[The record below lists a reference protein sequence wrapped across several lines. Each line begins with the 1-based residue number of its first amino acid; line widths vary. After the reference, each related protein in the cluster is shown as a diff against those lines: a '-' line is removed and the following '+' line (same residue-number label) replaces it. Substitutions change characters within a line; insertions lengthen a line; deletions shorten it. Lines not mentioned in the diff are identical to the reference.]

1 MKIGIDGMGGDF
13 APLNI
18 VEGVSLAARR
28 VDDIEFVI
36 YGPENLL
43 RRELEKYPPMS
54 NVSLVHAPEVVGMGD
69 SVLSLLRRKRKT
81 SLHLG
86 LEDLARGEVDAF
98 LSAGNTAAV
107 VALSRKIVGTEEG
120 IERGAILVVL
130 PSMKGEFVMIDAGAN
145 VYAKSPDYRRN
156 AIIGKTF
163 SQIILGKK
171 EPRVALLNIG
181 EEASKGHKILKEVHK
196 SLQEAPFK
204 FVGNVES
211 REIFFNKADV
221 VVTDGF
227 VGNIVLKLAEG
238 LAELFVRYLKDALR
252 EKFLYKMGFLLSRG
266 AFKKLRDKLDY
277 SEYGGGLLVGFKGNI
292 VVAHGR
298 SSGRAIENA
307 ILFTRRLPMSK
318 FREVWRQEV
327 LKHIDWVEKGE
338 RRKNGSNSNG
348 TWSLAS

>member
-18 VEGVSLAARR
+18 VEGVVLAAQKTE
-28 VDDIEFVI
+28 DEEFVI
-36 YGPENLL
+36 YGPENLIS
-43 RRELEKYPPMS
+43 RELAKYPPLK
-54 NVSLVHAPEVVGMGD
+54 NIKIAHAPEVVGMGD
-69 SVLSLLRRKRKT
+69 SVLSLLRRKRRT

-86 LEDLARGEVDAF
+86 LEDLAKGKIDAF

-130 PSMKGEFVMIDAGAN
+130 PSLKGEFVMIDAGAN
-145 VYAKSPDYRRN
+145 VYAKGPDYRRN

-163 SQIILGKK
+163 SQVILGKK

-181 EEASKGHKILKEVHK
+181 EESTKGHRVLKEVHK
-196 SLQEAPFK
+196 SLREAPFK
-204 FVGNVES
+204 FIGNVES

-221 VVTDGF
+221 VLTDGF

-238 LAELFVRYLKDALR
+238 LAELFVRYLKEALK
-252 EKFLYKMGFLLSRG
+252 EKFLYKIGFILSRG
-266 AFKKLRDKLDY
+266 AFKKLRDRLDY

-307 ILFTRRLPMSK
+307 ILFARRLPMSR
-318 FREVWRQEV
+318 FREAWRQEV
-327 LKHIDWVEKGE
+327 LKHIHWVEKGE
-338 RRKNGSNSNG
+338 RRENGSNSNG